1 MKNLVLVC
9 LLLFPA
15 RLVLGKPLENR
26 SAAEIEGVRVVP
38 NGDRTKIEIKLS
50 EIVNPRVVIATNPDR
65 LVLELPNT
73 LAEARQKHIS
83 VNQVGIKGVRV
94 GLTSTAPLMSRL
106 VVDLESARPYG
117 LAIVGNTIALTVLPT
132 PAGREGN
139 PASPIALASG
149 GGALSGLTIT
159 EAPAMSKA
167 ASKPLQLG
175 FKVKYVAEGV
185 VYLAGGHAAGLEAG
199 MTLAVLDSKRGGRL
213 HGPDESAAVAE
224 LRVLSVA
231 ETSAVTEVH
240 GAKRDV
246 RPGDWAYLS
255 AEATDALMQKRSFS
269 NGRRKVAS
277 SLGSGTVSQ
286 SALMQTTR
294 ESSETSEPGRVRAR
308 VGLDYSAISGSI
320 GNSTQVGVVARA
332 DITHIAG
339 SHWNL
344 EGYWRGRIT
353 RHSRTEEQT
362 LDNVLN
368 KTYTMQL
375 YYDNPASSW
384 VAGFG
389 RLYLP
394 WASSLDTID
403 GGYVGRRLGHGIT
416 AGIFAGSTPDPTSW
430 HYNPNQQIGG
440 SFINFEGNHG
450 EAIHYTSTT
459 GIAMNAL
466 KWQLDHPFLF
476 FENGVSYKNTVSV
489 YHSLILDAPQGLT
502 TNGIT
507 PGAGISRSYLTLHV
521 QPYRRVSFDFYHN
534 YFRDVP
540 TAATA
545 LVGTGLVDKLLYQG
559 ISFGVRV
566 EPVKHYF
573 VYTTLGKSDKTGD
586 TRQTLNQMY
595 GFTVDDIAH
604 TGVRADMRYSKFD
617 SSFGRGDYKL
627 LTLTRHLGDRVMWD
641 AQFGMQ
647 NLISPFTANTN
658 ARFVDTSFDTN
669 LWGRSFLQSGY
680 TVVRGNAVDYN
691 QWYLSL
697 GCRFDNR
704 PAGK

>member
-1 MKNLVLVC
+1 MKNL
-9 LLLFPA
+9 LLLYLLISPA
-15 RLVLGKPLENR
+15 VLAMGKPLESR
-26 SAAEIEGVRVVP
+26 SSAAIEGVRIVS
-38 NGDRTKIEIKLS
+38 NGDKTKIEVKLS
-50 EIVNPRVVIATNPDR
+50 ETINPRVVIATNPDR

-73 LAEARQKHIS
+73 LAEAKQKHIA

-117 LAIVGNTIALTVLPT
+117 LAIVGNTIALTVLPS
-132 PAGREGN
+132 PAGREGSPGT
-139 PASPIALASG
+139 PAAIASG
-149 GGALSGLTIT
+149 ALTGIT
-159 EAPAMSKA
+159 VIEAPAMSKA

-185 VYLAGGHAAGLEAG
+185 VYVAGGRAAGLEPG
-199 MTLAVLDSKRGGRL
+199 MTLAVLDSKRGSRL
-213 HGPDESAAVAE
+213 HGADESGAVAE
-224 LRVLSVA
+224 LRVISVA

-246 RPGDWAYLS
+246 KPGDWAYLS
-255 AEATDALMQKRSFS
+255 AEQTEALMQKRSFS
-269 NGRRKVAS
+269 NGRRRVAT
-277 SLGSGTVSQ
+277 SLASGTVPQ
-286 SALMQTTR
+286 SALMQTTPQTSGDR
-294 ESSETSEPGRVRAR
+294 SEPGRVRAR

-320 GNSTQVGVVARA
+320 GSSTQVGVVARA

-353 RHSRTEEQT
+353 RHSRTEEET

-416 AGIFAGSTPDPTSW
+416 AGVFAGSTPDPTSW
-430 HYNPNQQIGG
+430 HYNPDQQIGG
-440 SFINFEGNHG
+440 SFINFEGGKG

-459 GIAMNAL
+459 GIAINAL
-466 KWQLDHPFLF
+466 KWQLDHPFVF

-489 YHSLILDAPQGLT
+489 YHSLIVDAPQGLT
-502 TNGIT
+502 TDGIT
-507 PGAGISRSYLTLHV
+507 PGAGISRSYLTVHV

-534 YFRDVP
+534 YFRDMP

-559 ISFGVRV
+559 VSFGVRV
-566 EPVKHYF
+566 EPVRHYF

-604 TGVRADMRYSKFD
+604 TGLRADMRYSKFD

-627 LTLTRHLGDRVMWD
+627 LTLTRHLGDRVMWHS
-641 AQFGMQ
+641 QFGMQ

-697 GCRFDNR
+697 GYRFDGK